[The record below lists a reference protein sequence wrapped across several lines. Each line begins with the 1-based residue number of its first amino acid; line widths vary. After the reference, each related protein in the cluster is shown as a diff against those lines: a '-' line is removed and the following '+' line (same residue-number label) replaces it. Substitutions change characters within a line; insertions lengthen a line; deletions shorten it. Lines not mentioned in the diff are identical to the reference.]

1 MEHQRASFVDN
12 QILGKLDMKRWTD
25 VDVPVILFRS
35 ERMHDG
41 AIELE
46 PRYAEIDPDGGWGA
60 IVEDLEIVQLQ
71 GDHLAVPDEPAI
83 GIVGKHIND
92 WIEEKIR

>member
-1 MEHQRASFVDN
+1 MDN
-12 QILGKLDMKRWTD
+12 QILGKLDMRRWAD
-25 VDVPVILFRS
+25 VDVPVLLFRS

-46 PRYAEIDPDGGWGA
+46 PRYAEIDPDGGWGV
-60 IVEDLEIVQLQ
+60 IVKDLEIVQLQ

-83 GIVGKHIND
+83 GIVGKHMND